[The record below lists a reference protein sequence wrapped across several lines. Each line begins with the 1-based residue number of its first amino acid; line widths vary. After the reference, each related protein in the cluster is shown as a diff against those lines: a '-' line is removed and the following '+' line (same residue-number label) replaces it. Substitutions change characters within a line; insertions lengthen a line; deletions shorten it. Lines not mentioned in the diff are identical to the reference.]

1 MPQAMLL
8 QRLLVVACFSF
19 LPFLVS
25 GFHHHVSVTR
35 INTALPSSMSSS
47 SSSVTEPLSA
57 APLQREDEE
66 QYQQQR
72 QEDSSTPLKLTPM
85 QIKTLRKEV
94 IKRQARN
101 GMAKV
106 FLSELE
112 TMGPFSK
119 DTIESIVSLLQVH
132 ELVEVRGIA
141 RISGEDHITKHVHGI
156 SELLQI
162 ELNRFRPAERV
173 VTKGHS
179 TVFFSSSSCY
189 SGDMATA
196 ALTSHD
202 DDGIDDNDVTRA
214 SRKLIVRTS
223 YRPNAWNKRV
233 KAKRDHRGQIVKE

>member
-1 MPQAMLL
+1 M
-8 QRLLVVACFSF
+8 
-19 LPFLVS
+19 
-25 GFHHHVSVTR
+25 
-35 INTALPSSMSSS
+35 
-47 SSSVTEPLSA
+47 
-57 APLQREDEE
+57 
-66 QYQQQR
+66 

-101 GMAKV
+101 GIAKV

-112 TMGPFSK
+112 TMGPFSN
-119 DTIESIVSLLQVH
+119 DTIESIVSLLKVH

-141 RISGEDHITKHVHGI
+141 RIRGEDHNTKHVHGI

-179 TVFFSSSSCY
+179 TVFFSSSS
-189 SGDMATA
+189 SRDAVA
-196 ALTSHD
+196 ALTNHD
-202 DDGIDDNDVTRA
+202 DQDDDDDATRA
-214 SRKLIVRTS
+214 SAKLIVRTS